1 MFEDKESI
9 NEKREVNEIFGK
21 FLSELSK
28 ATKNPIIKSMDS
40 INKLTDKLHNLIKKE
55 IIDNDTYYKNVYDF
69 SEQLNKLTDDFIE
82 EYK

>member
-40 INKLTDKLHNLIKKE
+40 INKLTDKLHNLIKKR
-55 IIDNDTYYKNVYDF
+55 
-69 SEQLNKLTDDFIE
+69 
-82 EYK
+82 